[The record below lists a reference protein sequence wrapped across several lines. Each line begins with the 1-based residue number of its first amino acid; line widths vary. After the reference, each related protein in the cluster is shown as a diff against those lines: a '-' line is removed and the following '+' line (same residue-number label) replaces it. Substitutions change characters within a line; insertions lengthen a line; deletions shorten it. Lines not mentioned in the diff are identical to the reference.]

1 MYEIIPQSIPQARRA
16 EINEKILADIESGE
30 NRIPRQTIYNCY
42 TGVGGLHDLNPDQF
56 ANYHEYACAKRE
68 FEQGQFFTPHALCR
82 QIVSLAASDP
92 TETVL
97 DMGCGMG
104 NFFNFLP
111 NLHNAYG
118 FDIDPRAVKV
128 AGYLYPEAHIS
139 VQDMQQYE
147 PAMLFD
153 LLLGNPPFN
162 LKFGNDSSQFYY
174 FRKAYSVL
182 KPAGLLLCI
191 VPCSFL
197 QSEFWDKSQ
206 IRYIDNCFSF
216 LGQTKLPQDTF
227 EDLGVAEFA
236 TKLVVFSRESAHI
249 ESRPYREDEF
259 ITQEQLR
266 ERIARFREIKCSLKL
281 KLRQETNR
289 IELEEEQAFE
299 YTMTKYLYEIKTHP
313 HLRPKYEQAI
323 ALVSKFRSQTPPEN
337 ASKTQ
342 YEEYQRSKLTY
353 AKVLAILRRYVREQH
368 FVPQRK
374 VALVKTNYSYKLKAY
389 APHLLDDIAVR
400 EVPIYKLTINN
411 GGLPD
416 AGAWRTPDIEKQY
429 RAARRVIGRKHRE
442 YLRQS
447 IPYFQMPQDG
457 HLTEY
462 IIYRGLVVRKQGRQA
477 VPVYRPATARY
488 ELAFPETLQPAQLAA
503 GVGQDSR
510 SIPLRQIHPVPQ
522 ACTQHHRRSSG
533 AGDRNDLGAVS
544 DSAEKTIYPHYAA
557 PASGKY
563 PTGRV
568 YRHFG
573 FHARETEIL
582 AQTIR
587 KEPLQQTMFNLRR
600 IGRTDQRHL
609 ATYTQYAQSVSSLLV
624 QNTGNGYNHTQQRS
638 RTVQPAIVAL

>member
-1 MYEIIPQSIPQARRA
+1 MYEIISQSIPQARRA
-16 EINEKILADIESGE
+16 EINEKSSPTSNPAKQNS
-30 NRIPRQTIYNCY
+30 RQTIYNCY

-236 TKLVVFSRESAHI
+236 TKLVVFSPGIRTYRKPPVSGGRIYYAGTA
-249 ESRPYREDEF
+249 SRADR
-259 ITQEQLR
+259 T
-266 ERIARFREIKCSLKL
+266 
-281 KLRQETNR
+281 
-289 IELEEEQAFE
+289 
-299 YTMTKYLYEIKTHP
+299 
-313 HLRPKYEQAI
+313 
-323 ALVSKFRSQTPPEN
+323 
-337 ASKTQ
+337 
-342 YEEYQRSKLTY
+342 
-353 AKVLAILRRYVREQH
+353 
-368 FVPQRK
+368 
-374 VALVKTNYSYKLKAY
+374 
-389 APHLLDDIAVR
+389 
-400 EVPIYKLTINN
+400 
-411 GGLPD
+411 LP
-416 AGAWRTPDIEKQY
+416 GN
-429 RAARRVIGRKHRE
+429 
-442 YLRQS
+442 
-447 IPYFQMPQDG
+447 QM
-457 HLTEY
+457 
-462 IIYRGLVVRKQGRQA
+462 
-477 VPVYRPATARY
+477 
-488 ELAFPETLQPAQLAA
+488 FPET
-503 GVGQDSR
+503 
-510 SIPLRQIHPVPQ
+510 
-522 ACTQHHRRSSG
+522 
-533 AGDRNDLGAVS
+533 
-544 DSAEKTIYPHYAA
+544 
-557 PASGKY
+557 
-563 PTGRV
+563 
-568 YRHFG
+568 
-573 FHARETEIL
+573 EI
-582 AQTIR
+582 T
-587 KEPLQQTMFNLRR
+587 
-600 IGRTDQRHL
+600 
-609 ATYTQYAQSVSSLLV
+609 
-624 QNTGNGYNHTQQRS
+624 TGNKPR
-638 RTVQPAIVAL
+638 RTRRRASIRIQDDEVSV